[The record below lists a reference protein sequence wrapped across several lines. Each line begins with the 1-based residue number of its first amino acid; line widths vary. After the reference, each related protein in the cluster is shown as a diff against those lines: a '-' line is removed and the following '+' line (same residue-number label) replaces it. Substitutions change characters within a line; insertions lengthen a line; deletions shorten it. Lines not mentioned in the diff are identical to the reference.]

1 MRRLRNSVKAI
12 IATVC
17 VVAVL
22 VGVVVGII
30 IHNNN
35 KKQPTNPGNSI
46 SSITLQNFENYINN
60 GYDNPEYE
68 VITNTA
74 YSSICSIDDIISYG
88 DNYFNYR
95 EVTGISPDTEEETY
109 NEIFYMYKQNGD
121 GYTYYNLTDTVSNG
135 GFVQD
140 NSVSYSVIAH
150 TNNYVAI
157 RSVLTQREDTYN
169 DFYYNII
176 YIGGNRPVEIFSYD
190 TTGKENLLYINGSSL
205 EIALYDN
212 YLILSIYKNI
222 NLETGDS
229 YFDVYY
235 MNLPNN
241 DNIIKLE
248 DFNKIEDNYFNFNEP
263 DQPSI
268 LDTSETFFSLLT
280 DKKYVIYYLTENGFK
295 SYEKSTKN
303 DSGNNLIYNAN
314 EINDNKYLIEIKE
327 YVKDNKIIT
336 TSIKE
341 ENSFVN
347 YSYIVIDFVENEIK
361 ETPLKLND
369 GFAKLNL
376 FGNSNTDNFYYI
388 CEQKIGI
395 NNTLEYEFL
404 SKYYDDE
411 NSLLFSY
418 ESTQNEVILHASGKI
433 FLRSSGFYELN
444 DQNKMVSKFDFESN
458 QIKLNDNNDY
468 SENYFVY
475 HDNNFGIYGIF
486 DAKGNKIFDE
496 TSDYVFNE
504 ILTNYNGYAIGI
516 TDNRYYYL
524 NLKTES
530 VSEFVGYQYDNNFTQ
545 LMNYGLGMVV
555 GLVDDNNYSLAL
567 LDGTQI
573 LDEFERWEFAS
584 QTLNQIIIEFYKSG
598 SNKPDYVIKIK
609 GINGLFN
616 FTDEDLSEIYQILN
630 KNNITPY
637 ADTDR
642 TDLYTSSGSSL
653 GYLESYD
660 EGNWVGDHHDWW
672 IKIYLNDGYYLS
684 AFLFDV
690 NFANDK
696 TVYLSSSHGGNGK
709 VSILKC
715 YHRPPDS
722 YKESDKKYLSNK
734 VIQTPTYSNVINGNY
749 YTKVTYKIYENNAYY
764 VWNSLNFKGPYY
776 TSGYGKFSYTI
787 KFEGNGG
794 VFNENNTTKTTKT
807 TTYKYGSYVDL
818 NDDYGVEKV
827 GYSFAGWYTAANGGS
842 KKENYDCYAPYRVYA
857 HWTPNKYSIYINYGN
872 GEDNETISATYDS
885 GFTVKV
891 PTKTGYT
898 FDGWSISGMKSGITK
913 KYGTSSSS
921 AKYFDN
927 SSTTG
932 ETNAGENWFMN
943 LHSDKNATVYFT
955 AKWTENN
962 YYIRFEFANYSGS
975 NINSNTKVN
984 GYEYLPN
991 ANSSYN
997 YINAEIKDLHTTSG
1011 FSISFKGNKVDRYTE
1026 SNISYYYVGGID
1038 KRDGDYS
1045 FNFEFVGLN
1054 GNIRKLIV
1062 KGESFGKN
1070 WYDILMDD
1078 EGTSDAHN
1086 DLITLQSSWQ
1096 ISAWLLKIGDRV
1108 VDPLKTNVTLGE
1120 LIDENKLENGGQI
1133 TFVAAYLPKSYFVD
1147 VGTEYLTGGSTSD
1160 QNKQNQINTSEVD
1173 VIYQV
1178 TAKDDDSVNL
1188 GTRGEGA
1195 SIVIG
1200 QEFNNKNDRTI
1211 TGDRFDVKS
1220 MGTINLTISI
1230 QNIDDYRL
1238 KQIEIQHFGYIE
1250 SGTLKTATIYIDI
1263 DDGGNTRIYYRV
1275 ENSSGKPTGGEL
1287 SLKTISG
1294 GKYYLGSNS
1303 TYNKFSYSYNNS
1315 TSSISISVEDCYY
1328 AHDENDNN
1336 GSGYVYNENTVN
1348 QVGLFGFKVIARAR
1362 SNYYLGN
1369 NTFTSTSENGG
1380 DGSHL
1385 ALNVQPIQSEKG
1397 DGNTKYY
1404 IWINGVRY
1412 RFSNSNLISNYY
1424 YKLNTNGTVDQW
1436 KNTVSDSEFGSN
1448 VIYVV
1453 NSPKWLAYY
1462 YASNSENSSATN
1474 RQNHNNT
1481 QIVAVK
1487 PNQKDISAV
1496 DKYSGGSTSGRT
1508 YYDLISYLSSVRINN
1523 VIYYMSLSRAFTAG
1537 STELGELTLNMDS
1550 RWGEV
1555 DRHTLNSI
1563 NYKGTTYTVL
1573 QEFEITIDT
1582 KGIIN
1587 LYFARNNS
1595 NYEVMYFFYIDRT
1608 SGVQADD
1615 NLSFQFT
1622 FSNFNNE
1629 INVVVGANNTNDK
1642 FDTNDKTI
1650 SYQYNKNGDY
1660 TEGNTFGNIQPV
1672 DTSYFKFAPNDG
1684 YIISSI
1690 VVRLDLDKDGEYEST
1705 LFNLGLNNNSFTLNE
1720 NYQYYYA
1727 SGGVGSASYH
1737 ITYNRTGLNYLSAR
1751 NILDSNGNST
1761 DFKYGI
1767 YFAEHSSVNWVD
1779 DNATEHGIE
1788 TFYLMI
1794 SGIYGNIQI
1803 DVKTKSYV
1811 EFDFNAGDIN
1821 NQSYNQLLEINTN
1834 TGISERIHILVNNN
1848 GWNDVFDMSNVDGLL
1863 VRTSN
1868 IDSNQVYRVIFVGEA
1883 NLLKN
1888 GFKIFA
1894 TGSDYSLY
1902 FTNPLVYNYDET
1914 TSSNSNPFKSG
1925 FGNIGE
1931 LEGRKTTN
1939 AHLNYEEIRSNDL
1952 LTYIYMR
1959 GSRDKANK
1967 YVDFFSIVKTM
1978 SEFESAK
1985 KYLLLLNI
1993 AENQVTLTTNSY
2005 ISNANL
2011 GSYYDATEQTG
2022 QLSYSETGAQGQSVY
2037 YNNDKT
2043 NDLYFSWRYTSG
2055 NQDRTYYQLDY
2066 TNNDYNKVGSWFNN
2080 TALTN
2085 IDININ
2091 DTTLNWQNIDKEK
2104 TGLNT
2109 SYHDQKVVPG
2119 YKLQFK
2125 YYEIPGYYLQYI
2137 DIVTVDYGITSI
2149 NVTSIKNNYS
2159 SKYPDQSS
2167 LAIQIRGA
2175 RIYVKISYVYDGN
2188 NPYYLVSFYSTE
2200 NSNENYNAENAIA
2213 LLSNSF
2219 SVNFYSM
2226 ANNVNIVYHEN
2237 YGESSTKP
2245 EQVNTL
2251 KPQSFPYDSMTEL
2264 TGSLSMDGYT
2274 FIGWGSQ
2281 NFDGDNRVDDGFNN
2295 GINRYDSTSN
2305 TWNST
2310 SSWFDATQYFDYS
2323 KRKELLE
2330 FNNLTTQLS
2339 FDFYIKSSG
2348 NQTYFL
2354 TDTGNT
2360 ETENYNFWAA
2370 YATIFMDNVG
2380 GSALTYTIDL
2390 YGIWKANSYI
2400 LAFDF
2405 NDSDAQNGSTK
2416 GQISYRGSDFF
2427 EGQVAIGNLVLG
2439 IINNSE
2445 IYFFYVTFDSSNWY
2459 AMNAQ
2464 TATNEIKSAY
2474 LGHYESVDQIFV
2486 QNNQMQ
2492 YVIDRYGYSW
2502 LGWYFNKKSNA
2513 FEDIDSSFNSQGVLF
2528 GSKYYSSKLNQSG
2541 ITLPVLNKSLLNEF
2555 NQSGNI
2561 NDNIDVE
2568 FKYYNK
2574 NNNNMNA
2581 PKIVVFYRYDTGTQN
2596 VSTNSN
2602 ILPSTISVK
2611 VSEDY
2616 LNSKVGSDKYGFIP
2630 GNNQNYLSYFDTSVA
2645 YSSYGFDGDNNLYVD
2660 RGISENNRYLML
2672 YAYWEVNKYTAVID
2686 WRDNTVVS
2694 SLDHIG
2700 STDVTNKSNSE
2711 FTIWAYFDDDNENV
2725 YNEILG
2731 YISNYQTFN
2740 YQLNNANPTRVG
2752 YDFLGW
2758 SLFFYDGD
2766 YASTPNSTYNPND
2779 LNKGNTVYSARYEFY
2794 NLNNTLVD
2802 GVYVSTSGAGLV
2814 PLYTNNSMIA
2824 NGSSFNDY
2832 QEILGGDKDSGG
2844 AEKEA
2849 THYIYIFALWKKQ
2862 TFYANIS
2869 LNIDQEE
2876 LLNLYEQDSR
2886 FALAIYNSANLNSR
2900 NYLDYSLAINS
2911 NNLKDSLTNANLT
2924 YKDIVANLN
2933 IVFVFDEL
2941 VKNGY
2946 ISVNGTKYYLHDL
2959 FAVSTG
2965 YYFLGWLLKSD
2976 DPNSL
2981 VVGNTL
2987 KTTFANDGKLD
2998 NINPNGYSD
3007 VGQTLG
3013 DSWSADDLVFD
3024 YAFYQKLFRSDYKS
3038 PTDTRHDFNSDNMT
3052 SIEEFDASGASSNFG
3067 YVTINGINC
3076 YISSEENTNDKG
3088 EISYYL
3094 YFKYKGT
3101 KYYVRFYNSVESDSL
3116 SNDHEF
3122 LYYSSNRYVVSFDSD
3137 GNAYYITTAGDKYTL
3152 NDLRINVYNSNGFIN
3167 SPYNESLKV
3176 TSIDGSGILLTCLST
3191 RQFTLYAHWQIK
3203 DDFVISMGNGNNA
3216 SGDNANSTS
3225 NPGLSGY
3232 YTIQDSDNGTGVAQ
3246 TSTEKE
3252 FGDDDTYS
3260 SLDYTFDFYHDL
3272 AFDIIPYYNGR
3283 FLSEMSFTFYRIEE
3297 YTQGTALKFRTSQHI
3312 LTFKFSWNNENKKIV
3327 LQNVSRVT
3335 NGATSTPVGFIT
3347 RQADDGSQTI
3357 IFNDTIV
3364 NSLLSIVDSSSI
3376 DEGFNLSNYAETST
3390 DNYASTYGRRDV
3402 NRVYFNFT
3410 DVMSNIEISCKFS
3423 IQTFQVDFYNIL
3435 DDNGDTLSLKE
3446 GTINV
3451 YETTFNEESFN
3462 AILSSMNLDDPNY
3475 VLRSNLSYGLT
3486 KIATISNDVA
3496 QTSSSVSYNVP
3507 YGYFLYGNY
3516 YSSSIVGNRPV
3527 DDPEAVGQAYNG
3539 YEYIYANGYYNY
3551 GSTTTPITSNG
3562 TDSYYDQCSPI
3573 LGNKVA
3579 FPTKSMRLDLSFYS
3593 FKGWYEYSLDRNKNV
3608 LFTEYV
3614 QESEATY
3621 INRNITLYGYYYA
3634 MNRPTNIQFYTWD
3647 DDTNSYTAYNGNT
3660 EEYTLNS
3667 NTENSPFVNENGT
3680 LIPKEEQIEY
3690 VDDSNYAKIN
3700 ISVQYGFD
3708 GLGLEN
3714 KYTVNDFNDDRSSG
3728 GQDYNTLR
3736 TLLRTYWFYEETYE
3750 VFYFENVDD
3759 SKTYI
3764 CYDEASKNFYYVDEN
3779 NQKVLVEITTV
3790 DNENFY
3796 YNIKGNS
3803 TKIKLEREE
3812 KYRYDYPGAKLYI
3825 RVSDADSNGRYYE
3838 LKEIVYNET
3847 VPTNAPESTDW
3858 VLSRRPRYYVQIEGD
3873 YYYWLP
3879 IMQDSSTSAPST
3891 TIYNGEGSSTGLS
3904 FTYSIQTLDAYY
3916 IIYNNEYYEVVY
3928 PTANDEYGSPYVN
3941 PETMPGEVTIP
3952 VRDDYIQT
3960 YYLNFNNKTLC
3971 TSADL
3976 LIKVDFEHRV
3986 YCPVNDNYTINVSL
4000 TAGSG
4005 GTQSWTSSGIT
4016 INSLPSPNIG
4026 FWYNSEEYGFIGYIY
4041 MTDAI
4046 LTDLKANASDSESG
4060 EVTQSGAIY
4069 TEFSD
4074 YIDIIYDGYDQLYI
4088 ENLKRAVAERVS
4100 EYSLEDFLSA
4110 LLIAN
4115 SYVYDT
4121 DGSTINFINV
4131 NVPIT
4136 FENIE
4141 FLDENNNLQTVS
4153 LSVVVEVQFNIISRQ
4168 TVVSERIYAI
4178 PIYSPY
4184 VMDFTT
4190 DAVKNNEIDST
4201 QIDIESTEMNV
4212 WHFERAADTT
4222 HVYNRENGDYLQYIV
4237 LDKDQYTELYNNSQN
4252 IADYLTKMIN
4262 SNKYVNLDSETIDTS
4277 LVSLDFSVDTG
4288 EYFVL
4293 SFYYKTGSNDYVVRV
4308 SDNMLHINS
4317 DGNIRY
4323 NITTMQEYGLG
4334 A

>member
-12 IATVC
+12 IAAVC

-35 KKQPTNPGNSI
+35 KKPNNPGNIVSASQLNDLADDI
-46 SSITLQNFENYINN
+46 NNSYEKSEVELIEDIPYEDICSYENLTSFGSNYFMFNTNPNSEEGKDVFYFYINN
-60 GYDNPEYE
+60 NDG
-68 VITNTA
+68 
-74 YSSICSIDDIISYG
+74 
-88 DNYFNYR
+88 
-95 EVTGISPDTEEETY
+95 TY
-109 NEIFYMYKQNGD
+109 TLQ
-121 GYTYYNLTDTVSNG
+121 NLTDTVSNG
-135 GFVQD
+135 GFVEDGAIDYSIFFISDYNYLVITSILSYYAGTTISD
-140 NSVSYSVIAH
+140 NSIISMISLNISPIEVYELQLNGFILLEG
-150 TNNYVAI
+150 I
-157 RSVLTQREDTYN
+157 R
-169 DFYYNII
+169 F
-176 YIGGNRPVEIFSYD
+176 F
-190 TTGKENLLYINGSSL
+190 
-205 EIALYDN
+205 
-212 YLILSIYKNI
+212 
-222 NLETGDS
+222 
-229 YFDVYY
+229 
-235 MNLPNN
+235 
-241 DNIIKLE
+241 
-248 DFNKIEDNYFNFNEP
+248 DNYFTYSISQSYDSSINEVLFTQYFYP
-263 DQPSI
+263 LSDEIIDSENDLI
-268 LDTSETFFSLLT
+268 LKLENVSYKINTGVNPIICNDNYVQYFSDNNLKL
-280 DKKYVIYYLTENGFK
+280 YYFSNNGVK
-295 SYEKSTKN
+295 SYEKAIIGNSDYNVNINTYSLCYNKVLVEYEYSSYNENLFSNSIKN
-303 DSGNNLIYNAN
+303 DNLSRTVYTHYEYSIIDFSANLPKEQTLYLDNGYGKLDVIFLSNTAKTYGIIQQKLYNHILVDEYKYQYFHISGTKLMDYNSTNTNNEILYYNNYYFLTNNGIYKLQNNTIKTIIDFTQNSTFELSNINYEQQYFVVYLDGNPELFSFDGQLVLENIDTDVEFSDIYYVDNENAIGVVTDASGDNNNYYIINIKNQSVALIENFYENLNFIQLFENGYNIYLTHDNQTATYNLYENNVCLIENINKFNISSNLSQNLIYEFYTDN
-314 EINDNKYLIEIKE
+314 EKYILIINDSDLQNINENDIF
-327 YVKDNKIIT
+327 DNT
-336 TSIKE
+336 
-341 ENSFVN
+341 
-347 YSYIVIDFVENEIK
+347 
-361 ETPLKLND
+361 ETYLND
-369 GFAKLNL
+369 I
-376 FGNSNTDNFYYI
+376 TP
-388 CEQKIGI
+388 
-395 NNTLEYEFL
+395 
-404 SKYYDDE
+404 YDD
-411 NSLLFSY
+411 
-418 ESTQNEVILHASGKI
+418 
-433 FLRSSGFYELN
+433 
-444 DQNKMVSKFDFESN
+444 
-458 QIKLNDNNDY
+458 
-468 SENYFVY
+468 
-475 HDNNFGIYGIF
+475 
-486 DAKGNKIFDE
+486 
-496 TSDYVFNE
+496 
-504 ILTNYNGYAIGI
+504 
-516 TDNRYYYL
+516 
-524 NLKTES
+524 
-530 VSEFVGYQYDNNFTQ
+530 
-545 LMNYGLGMVV
+545 
-555 GLVDDNNYSLAL
+555 
-567 LDGTQI
+567 
-573 LDEFERWEFAS
+573 
-584 QTLNQIIIEFYKSG
+584 SG
-598 SNKPDYVIKIK
+598 SN
-609 GINGLFN
+609 
-616 FTDEDLSEIYQILN
+616 
-630 KNNITPY
+630 NNVTVSVDNNWY
-637 ADTDR
+637 FVGVGMAAD
-642 TDLYTSSGSSL
+642 
-653 GYLESYD
+653 
-660 EGNWVGDHHDWW
+660 
-672 IKIYLNDGYYLS
+672 K
-684 AFLFDV
+684 
-690 NFANDK
+690 
-696 TVYLSSSHGGNGK
+696 
-709 VSILKC
+709 
-715 YHRPPDS
+715 
-722 YKESDKKYLSNK
+722 
-734 VIQTPTYSNVINGNY
+734 NY
-749 YTKVTYKIYENNAYY
+749 YTITVDLQYYYMTKLTFTVNYYGDHNFTITSSMSPGASKPTLSVSTCSCGHNIKDKNVSVNNGYVTYTFRDDYTYWYAQAELSNESASIKGFPYKLYYYDGYTKLHSATIYHNE
-764 VWNSLNFKGPYY
+764 Y
-776 TSGYGKFSYTI
+776 TDLSYTTGI
-787 KFEGNGG
+787 
-794 VFNENNTTKTTKT
+794 T
-807 TTYKYGSYVDL
+807 
-818 NDDYGVEKV
+818 
-827 GYSFAGWYTAANGGS
+827 GYTFLGWYSSRTGGTKLS
-842 KKENYDCYAPYRVYA
+842 SIYCDHSDVSVYA
-857 HWTPNKYSIYINYGN
+857 HWTPNVYKINYNYDG
-872 GEDNETISATYDS
+872 GEAGDSAPEEATWGYDVHISN
-885 GFTVKV
+885 
-891 PTKTGYT
+891 PTRTGYT
-898 FDGWSISGMKSGITK
+898 FVGWQISGMSTGHTKWYGENESKNNSFASSVTEGIVPSSATHFSNLNSGADP
-913 KYGTSSSS
+913 SSS
-921 AKYFDN
+921 N
-927 SSTTG
+927 IPI
-932 ETNAGENWFMN
+932 
-943 LHSDKNATVYFT
+943 VYFK
-955 AKWTENN
+955 AMWTQNN

-1096 ISAWLLKIGDRV
+1096 IAAWLLKIGDRV

-1914 TSSNSNPFKSG
+1914 TPSNSNPFKSG

-1939 AHLNYEEIRSNDL
+1939 AHLNYEEIRSDDL

-2439 IINNSE
+2439 INNNSE
-2445 IYFFYVTFDSSNWY
+2445 RYFFYVTFDSSNWY

-2740 YQLNNANPTRVG
+2740 YQLNNANPARVG

-3176 TSIDGSGILLTCLST
+3176 ISIDGSGILLTCLST

-3750 VFYFENVDD
+3750 VFYFENADN

-3796 YNIKGNS
+3796 YNVKGNS

-4100 EYSLEDFLSA
+4100 EYSLDDFLSA

-4262 SNKYVNLDSETIDTS
+4262 LNKYVDLTAESADTS
-4277 LVSLDFSVDTG
+4277 NVSLKFAVNSG

>member
-22 VGVVVGII
+22 VGIVVGII

-35 KKQPTNPGNSI
+35 KKPNNPGNN
-46 SSITLQNFENYINN
+46 LQNFSNITLSQMNQLSQDIKSTQNSNETSVMNDNPYKDICSSDDVHFINDKYFIFVDENEQYVVYSYRQNDDKSFSYTNLTAKTNDENPGFINSQSIRYSLTDYNDNYIVLTSIL
-60 GYDNPEYE
+60 EE
-68 VITNTA
+68 K
-74 YSSICSIDDIISYG
+74 YSD
-88 DNYFNYR
+88 YF
-95 EVTGISPDTEEETY
+95 
-109 NEIFYMYKQNGD
+109 D
-121 GYTYYNLTDTVSNG
+121 GYYDYIYEIVVISIIDEPEIVFSVDNFD
-135 GFVQD
+135 D
-140 NSVSYSVIAH
+140 NSKMLGLFNLEESY
-150 TNNYVAI
+150 
-157 RSVLTQREDTYN
+157 
-169 DFYYNII
+169 
-176 YIGGNRPVEIFSYD
+176 FSYD
-190 TTGKENLLYINGSSL
+190 EIINYNEETGYGEYNIYFYNYNFEKIYELKNIEFNENNFDLQYNSNSFVVFNGTNLTIGYIYDSEVVLYTKSFENGYFNTNKLKIQNLTKSSYVL
-205 EIALYDN
+205 IYTLYDN
-212 YLILSIYKNI
+212 LNSAKNI
-222 NLETGDS
+222 INDGNNN
-229 YFDVYY
+229 YY
-235 MNLPNN
+235 YEYDLVNFTNNSNKVNINQISIN
-241 DNIIKLE
+241 DNFAYLQFSEISQDSNFFYVSAQKVDNGNLVNIYQSRYYSNDGKVLISYE
-248 DFNKIEDNYFNFNEP
+248 SQYNEKILYAEKFNF
-263 DQPSI
+263 
-268 LDTSETFFSLLT
+268 LT
-280 DKKYVIYYLTENGFK
+280 LNGIYTI
-295 SYEKSTKN
+295 KN
-303 DSGNNLIYNAN
+303 N
-314 EINDNKYLIEIKE
+314 EINKTFDFSKY
-327 YVKDNKIIT
+327 
-336 TSIKE
+336 
-341 ENSFVN
+341 NSFF
-347 YSYIVIDFVENEIK
+347 IEDQEF
-361 ETPLKLND
+361 
-369 GFAKLNL
+369 
-376 FGNSNTDNFYYI
+376 
-388 CEQKIGI
+388 IGP
-395 NNTLEYEFL
+395 
-404 SKYYDDE
+404 
-411 NSLLFSY
+411 
-418 ESTQNEVILHASGKI
+418 
-433 FLRSSGFYELN
+433 
-444 DQNKMVSKFDFESN
+444 
-458 QIKLNDNNDY
+458 
-468 SENYFVY
+468 YF
-475 HDNNFGIYGIF
+475 IY
-486 DAKGNKIFDE
+486 
-496 TSDYVFNE
+496 
-504 ILTNYNGYAIGI
+504 NYNGNSGVIDINGKLIVDVINDINEDNDNLIFYSINDGVSLVYDNDSSIYSLFDISDNKFYKIDNLVINDDLRTLIENGTGI
-516 TDNRYYYL
+516 YVIKNNETFEIIKNKEILFSEVNSFKFLSNSQDGIIISVKTNNSQNEFLLKIDILGSFNFSNDEVNSFTSNNINVIQPYGSGDYHEVNIYL
-524 NLKTES
+524 K
-530 VSEFVGYQYDNNFTQ
+530 VGDDKKKVGYASCQSEYWVMLHKNDRLKVYMDYGYYIKNCDFMLNFSGDKAYTIKS
-545 LMNYGLGMVV
+545 L
-555 GLVDDNNYSLAL
+555 LV
-567 LDGTQI
+567 
-573 LDEFERWEFAS
+573 
-584 QTLNQIIIEFYKSG
+584 KSG
-598 SNKPDYVIKIK
+598 SNYNYGIKNNGSTANNIESKEGVELNYKIDGDGCAYYDVYMKKNWYVGAVEFTYGEYVFNSSQIGKFCYSLTYYNK
-609 GINGLFN
+609 YPGVNDTYDGIMFYGETKKFIDHSATGFTFHGW
-616 FTDEDLSEIYQILN
+616 FTDSEFKSRVY
-630 KNNITPY
+630 
-637 ADTDR
+637 
-642 TDLYTSSGSSL
+642 
-653 GYLESYD
+653 SY
-660 EGNWVGDHHDWW
+660 VVTGD
-672 IKIYLNDGYYLS
+672 Y
-684 AFLFDV
+684 
-690 NFANDK
+690 
-696 TVYLSSSHGGNGK
+696 TVYGK
-709 VSILKC
+709 
-715 YHRPPDS
+715 
-722 YKESDKKYLSNK
+722 
-734 VIQTPTYSNVINGNY
+734 
-749 YTKVTYKIYENNAYY
+749 
-764 VWNSLNFKGPYY
+764 
-776 TSGYGKFSYTI
+776 
-787 KFEGNGG
+787 
-794 VFNENNTTKTTKT
+794 
-807 TTYKYGSYVDL
+807 
-818 NDDYGVEKV
+818 
-827 GYSFAGWYTAANGGS
+827 
-842 KKENYDCYAPYRVYA
+842 
-857 HWTPNKYSIYINYGN
+857 WTPNVYNISYNYNGGKAGGN
-872 GEDNETISATYDS
+872 DPTKSTYDDPN
-885 GFTVKV
+885 GFTVNI
-891 PTKTGYT
+891 PTRSGYT
-898 FDGWSISGMKSGITK
+898 FAGWSISGMRSSSS
-913 KYGTSSSS
+913 KYHGTSSSNYS
-921 AKYFDN
+921 NFSYG
-927 SSTTG
+927 SSG
-932 ETNAGENWFMN
+932 DVAADQVWFKN
-943 LHSDKNATVYFT
+943 LQDVSNATVYFT

-1096 ISAWLLKIGDRV
+1096 IAAWLLKIGDRV

-1902 FTNPLVYNYDET
+1902 FTNPLVYNYA

-1939 AHLNYEEIRSNDL
+1939 EHLNYEEIRSNDL

-2022 QLSYSETGAQGQSVY
+2022 QLSYSQTGVQGQSVY

-2043 NDLYFSWRYTSG
+2043 NDLYFSWRYADG
-2055 NQDRTYYQLDY
+2055 NPRTYYQLDY
-2066 TNNDYNKVGSWFNN
+2066 TNNGYNKVGSWFNN
-2080 TALTN
+2080 TTLTN

-2091 DTTLNWQNIDKEK
+2091 DTTLKWQNIDKEK

-2125 YYEIPGYYLQYI
+2125 YYEVPGYYLQYI
-2137 DIVTVDYGITSI
+2137 DIVTAKYGITSI
-2149 NVTSIKNNYS
+2149 NVTGIKNTYVPE
-2159 SKYPDQSS
+2159 KPDQSS
-2167 LAIQIRGA
+2167 LAVQIRNA
-2175 RIYVKISYVYDGN
+2175 RIYVKISYVKDGN
-2188 NPYYLVSFYSTE
+2188 NPYYLVSFYSESNSVSE
-2200 NSNENYNAENAIA
+2200 NDNAENAIA

-2226 ANNVNIVYHEN
+2226 ANSVNIVYHEN

-2245 EQVNTL
+2245 EIINTSNEDNF
-2251 KPQSFPYDSMTEL
+2251 QQFPYDSMTEL
-2264 TGSLSMDGYT
+2264 TRSLSMDGYT

-2281 NFDGDNRVDDGFNN
+2281 NFKGDNRVDDGFNN

-2439 IINNSE
+2439 IKNNSE

-2574 NNNNMNA
+2574 NNNNMYA

-2602 ILPSTISVK
+2602 ILPGTISVK

-2645 YSSYGFDGDNNLYVD
+2645 YSSYGFDGDDYLYVN

-2686 WRDNTVVS
+2686 WRDNTVVP

-2731 YISNYQTFN
+2731 YIFNYQTFN
-2740 YQLNNANPTRVG
+2740 YQLNNANPARVG

-2766 YASTPNSTYNPND
+2766 YASTPNSTYNPSD
-2779 LNKGNTVYSARYEFY
+2779 LNKGNVVYSTSYEFY
-2794 NLNNTLVD
+2794 NLNNTLV
-2802 GVYVSTSGAGLV
+2802 GGIYFSTSGVGLV

-2832 QEILGGDKDSGG
+2832 QEILGRDKDSGG

-3101 KYYVRFYNSVESDSL
+3101 KYYVRFYNSDENDSL

-3152 NDLRINVYNSNGFIN
+3152 NDLRINVYNSNGFIK
-3167 SPYNESLKV
+3167 SPYNKSLKV

-3216 SGDNANSTS
+3216 SGDDANSTS

-3312 LTFKFSWNNENKKIV
+3312 LTFKFSWDNENKKIV

-3347 RQADDGSQTI
+3347 RQVDDGSQTI

-3364 NSLLSIVDSSSI
+3364 NSLLSILDSSSV
-3376 DEGFNLSNYAETST
+3376 DEGFNITNYAETST

-3475 VLRSNLSYGLT
+3475 VLKSNLSYGLT

-3527 DDPEAVGQAYNG
+3527 DDPDAVGQAYNG

-4190 DAVKNNEIDST
+4190 DAVKNNESDST

-4262 SNKYVNLDSETIDTS
+4262 LNKYVDLTAESADTS
-4277 LVSLDFSVDTG
+4277 NVSLKFAVNSG

>member
-35 KKQPTNPGNSI
+35 KKPNNPGNIVSASQLNDLADDI
-46 SSITLQNFENYINN
+46 NNSYEKINYEIFTEAPYNGICEYENLITLTDKYFIFNDPNTGYDIVYFYIKNADGTYTYKDLTKKTSDIQSGFVHKDAVDYSIEFYNENYILIKSILEY
-60 GYDNPEYE
+60 GIIVDGGISTYDRFCYD
-68 VITNTA
+68 VIYISDKEAKN
-74 YSSICSIDDIISYG
+74 IFSIDNIDNDSLVTLIS
-88 DNYFNYR
+88 N
-95 EVTGISPDTEEETY
+95 ISL
-109 NEIFYMYKQNGD
+109 FD
-121 GYTYYNLTDTVSNG
+121 GYLSFAT
-135 GFVQD
+135 
-140 NSVSYSVIAH
+140 A
-150 TNNYVAI
+150 
-157 RSVLTQREDTYN
+157 
-169 DFYYNII
+169 NII
-176 YIGGNRPVEIFSYD
+176 DQVNNSIGVNIYFYRLG
-190 TTGKENLLYINGSSL
+190 T
-205 EIALYDN
+205 
-212 YLILSIYKNI
+212 SII
-222 NLETGDS
+222 NLEDDLLYS
-229 YFDVYY
+229 LENINSSDYY
-235 MNLPNN
+235 
-241 DNIIKLE
+241 
-248 DFNKIEDNYFNFNEP
+248 DFNNNNNNFVISLKDKIIIGIYDNEKFIINEKFVKV
-263 DQPSI
+263 DNNGNI
-268 LDTSETFFSLLT
+268 LCNY
-280 DKKYVIYYLTENGFK
+280 YVTYLN
-295 SYEKSTKN
+295 KN
-303 DSGNNLIYNAN
+303 AILIQ
-314 EINDNKYLIEIKE
+314 E
-327 YVKDNKIIT
+327 KIIT
-336 TSIKE
+336 NVVTTNSVYENGNYYNNNYYLLSLNNNSIKE
-341 ENSFVN
+341 
-347 YSYIVIDFVENEIK
+347 I
-361 ETPLKLND
+361 
-369 GFAKLNL
+369 
-376 FGNSNTDNFYYI
+376 
-388 CEQKIGI
+388 
-395 NNTLEYEFL
+395 
-404 SKYYDDE
+404 
-411 NSLLFSY
+411 
-418 ESTQNEVILHASGKI
+418 
-433 FLRSSGFYELN
+433 
-444 DQNKMVSKFDFESN
+444 
-458 QIKLNDNNDY
+458 QIKLN
-468 SENYFVY
+468 
-475 HDNNFGIYGIF
+475 
-486 DAKGNKIFDE
+486 
-496 TSDYVFNE
+496 
-504 ILTNYNGYAIGI
+504 
-516 TDNRYYYL
+516 
-524 NLKTES
+524 
-530 VSEFVGYQYDNNFTQ
+530 
-545 LMNYGLGMVV
+545 
-555 GLVDDNNYSLAL
+555 
-567 LDGTQI
+567 
-573 LDEFERWEFAS
+573 
-584 QTLNQIIIEFYKSG
+584 
-598 SNKPDYVIKIK
+598 
-609 GINGLFN
+609 
-616 FTDEDLSEIYQILN
+616 
-630 KNNITPY
+630 
-637 ADTDR
+637 
-642 TDLYTSSGSSL
+642 
-653 GYLESYD
+653 
-660 EGNWVGDHHDWW
+660 
-672 IKIYLNDGYYLS
+672 
-684 AFLFDV
+684 
-690 NFANDK
+690 
-696 TVYLSSSHGGNGK
+696 
-709 VSILKC
+709 
-715 YHRPPDS
+715 
-722 YKESDKKYLSNK
+722 
-734 VIQTPTYSNVINGNY
+734 
-749 YTKVTYKIYENNAYY
+749 
-764 VWNSLNFKGPYY
+764 
-776 TSGYGKFSYTI
+776 SGYGKIISSSISDNSTNFYICQQKLKNNKLVDEYVSQYITNAGELIFEYSSDYNEKIKYIDSNYCLTQNRIFLLVDKVTTQDKLNFSQSGISPIISQLNSQFFICSYNGYYTI
-787 KFEGNGG
+787 MNVKGEFIIDPSVILFTKIYSISREFAIGYIDFDDYSIYYLIDISNKTFAQLENFYEDAIISASLDNGSSIYLTQQVNGKFTLCDYNTILFDDIYRYNILRNDSGIMIQLFDESENVFSSIKIDCKYIDIENYNYSNKTNNYNDVSTYGIFGAYRTTQGDIYLGDTGEKAVWYFYHDQQHYVVWYNWYDKLVIELQTPNYYITNFTLDVEFHNIYQYTITSSGPLSNVSVTSNNNNHSGSAYRNSYGG
-794 VFNENNTTKTTKT
+794 ITYDWGYREASYSGGLVTHTGPTQDNYTLKWKVNYRGIDCTLEFNENGGNSVSDATIEYGQTYYLSDFVEATKTGWTFT
-807 TTYKYGSYVDL
+807 
-818 NDDYGVEKV
+818 
-827 GYSFAGWYTAANGGS
+827 GWYDSLSGGS
-842 KKENYDCYAPYRVYA
+842 LVNSFTCTGNKTVYA
-857 HWTPNKYSIYINYGN
+857 QWTPNVYNISYNYNGGEKGGN
-872 GEDNETISATYDS
+872 DPTTVTFDDD
-885 GFTVKV
+885 FTVNA
-891 PTKTGYT
+891 PTRTGYT
-898 FDGWSISGMKSGITK
+898 FDGWSISGMKSGLTK
-913 KYGTSSSS
+913 EYGTSSS
-921 AKYFDN
+921 N
-927 SSTTG
+927 SNNFGYYSTTG
-932 ETNAGENWFMN
+932 ETNANENWFLN
-943 LHSDKNATVYFT
+943 LHSNSGATVYFN
-955 AKWTENN
+955 AKWIENN
-962 YYIRFEFANYSGS
+962 YYIRFEFANYTSS
-975 NINSNTKVN
+975 DFIN

-991 ANSSYN
+991 ANSGFN
-997 YINAEIKDLHTTSG
+997 YDSVNPINLKTSSD
-1011 FSISFKGNKVDRYTE
+1011 FSVSFNGSSVSNKYE
-1026 SNISYYYVGGID
+1026 SNRYYYYLGGTD
-1038 KRDGDYS
+1038 NRGGKDYS
-1045 FNFEFVGLN
+1045 FDFEFVGLN
-1054 GNIRKLIV
+1054 GNIRRLIV
-1062 KGESFGKN
+1062 KGETIGKN

-1086 DLITLQSSWQ
+1086 DLITLQSSFQ
-1096 ISAWLLKIGDRV
+1096 IAAWLLKIGDKV
-1108 VDPLKTNVTLGE
+1108 VDPLKTNITLGE
-1120 LIDENKLENGGQI
+1120 LIDDYKLGNGGQI

-1160 QNKQNQINTSEVD
+1160 QNKQYQINTSEVD

-1275 ENSSGKPTGGEL
+1275 ENSSGNPTGNEL
-1287 SLKTISG
+1287 TNFKRIGTQ
-1294 GKYYLGSNS
+1294 YYLGSNS
-1303 TYNKFSYSYNNS
+1303 NYNKLSYSYNNS

-1328 AHDENDNN
+1328 AHDENNNN

-1348 QVGLFGFKVIARAR
+1348 QDGLFGFKVIARAR

-1369 NTFTSTSENGG
+1369 NTFSSTSDSENGG

-1385 ALNVQPIQSEKG
+1385 ALNVQPIQSERG

-1424 YKLNTNGTVDQW
+1424 YKLDTNGTVNQW

-1453 NSPKWLAYY
+1453 NSPTWLAYY
-1462 YASNSENSSATN
+1462 YAGNSENSSATN

-1481 QIVAVK
+1481 QIIAVK
-1487 PNQKDISAV
+1487 PNQQKISAV
-1496 DKYSGGSTSGRT
+1496 DKYSGGSSSSRT
-1508 YYDLISYLSSVRINN
+1508 YYDLLSYLSAVTIDDGT
-1523 VIYYMSLSRAFTAG
+1523 YYLSLSRAFTG
-1537 STELGELTLNMDS
+1537 STELGELTLTINNG
-1550 RWGEV
+1550 WGEV
-1555 DRHTLNSI
+1555 ESHTLNSI
-1563 NYKGTTYTVL
+1563 SYRGTTYTVL
-1573 QEFEITIDT
+1573 QEFEITIDA

-1608 SGVQADD
+1608 SGVQTED

-1629 INVVVGANNTNDK
+1629 INVAVGPNDANDK
-1642 FDTNDKTI
+1642 FDDSEKPIT
-1650 SYQYNKNGDY
+1650 YQFNKNGIS
-1660 TEGNTFGNIQPV
+1660 TTGNTFGDIQPAN
-1672 DTSYFKFAPNDG
+1672 TSYFKFAPNDG

-2066 TNNDYNKVGSWFNN
+2066 TYNDYNKVGSWFNN

-2167 LAIQIRGA
+2167 LAVQIRGA

-2310 SSWFDATQYFDYS
+2310 SSWFNATQYFDYS

-2574 NNNNMNA
+2574 NNNNMYA

-2602 ILPSTISVK
+2602 ILPGTISVK

-2645 YSSYGFDGDNNLYVD
+2645 YSSYGFDGDNYLYVN

-2686 WRDNTVVS
+2686 WRDNTVVP

-2731 YISNYQTFN
+2731 YIFNYQTFN
-2740 YQLNNANPTRVG
+2740 YQLNNANPARVG

-2766 YASTPNSTYNPND
+2766 YASTPNSTYNPSD
-2779 LNKGNTVYSARYEFY
+2779 LNKGNVVYSTSYEFY
-2794 NLNNTLVD
+2794 NLNNTLV
-2802 GVYVSTSGAGLV
+2802 GGIYFSTSGVGLV

-2832 QEILGGDKDSGG
+2832 QEILGRDKDSGG

-3007 VGQTLG
+3007 VGQILG

-3024 YAFYQKLFRSDYKS
+3024 YAFYQKLFRSNYKS

-3076 YISSEENTNDKG
+3076 YIASEENTNDKG

-3101 KYYVRFYNSVESDSL
+3101 KYYVRFYNSVGSDSL

-3122 LYYSSNRYVVSFDSD
+3122 LYYSSNKYAVSFDSD
-3137 GNAYYITTAGDKYTL
+3137 GNAYYITTEGSKYTL
-3152 NDLRINVYNSNGFIN
+3152 NDLKINVYRSNGSIN
-3167 SPYNESLKV
+3167 NAYNESLKV
-3176 TSIDGSGILLTCLST
+3176 TVIDGSGISFKCLTT

-3216 SGDNANSTS
+3216 SGDDANSTS

-3232 YTIQDSDNGTGVAQ
+3232 YTIQDSDNGAGVAQ

-3312 LTFKFSWNNENKKIV
+3312 LTFKFSWDNENKKIV

-3335 NGATSTPVGFIT
+3335 NGATSTGVGFLPKT
-3347 RQADDGSQTI
+3347 ADDGSQTI

-3364 NSLLSIVDSSSI
+3364 NSLLSILDSSSV
-3376 DEGFNLSNYAETST
+3376 DEGFNITNYAETST

-3527 DDPEAVGQAYNG
+3527 DDPDAVGQAYNG

-3667 NTENSPFVNENGT
+3667 NTENSPFINENGT

-3728 GQDYNTLR
+3728 GYDYNTLR

-3764 CYDEASKNFYYVDEN
+3764 CYDEESKDFYYVDEN
-3779 NQKVLVEITTV
+3779 NQKVSVEITTV

-3796 YNIKGNS
+3796 YNVKGNS

-3812 KYRYDYPGAKLYI
+3812 KYRYNYPGAKLYI

-3858 VLSRRPRYYVQIEGD
+3858 VLSRRPRYYVDVEGD

-3879 IMQDSSTSAPST
+3879 IMKDSSTSAPST

-4262 SNKYVNLDSETIDTS
+4262 SNKYVDLTAESADTS
-4277 LVSLDFSVDTG
+4277 NVSLKFAVNSG